1 MLSDIYKCYLPTLFS
16 IFYFTSGN
24 HSPYGRPRPRVLTKR
39 ERKAR
44 AAGEAYVPVAKQ
56 GGGSENEASENDNSD
71 ESSVSDTEDVCVQS
85 TLASPLNKSLLSLTE
100 EVSVSLRELPG
111 EEETRF
117 FRMKRN
123 GE

>member
-1 MLSDIYKCYLPTLFS
+1 MA
-16 IFYFTSGN
+16 
-24 HSPYGRPRPRVLTKR
+24 KR
-39 ERKAR
+39 R
-44 AAGEAYVPVAKQ
+44 
-56 GGGSENEASENDNSD
+56 GGSENEASENDNSD
-71 ESSVSDTEDVCVQS
+71 ESSVSDTEDVFVQS
-85 TLASPLNKSLLSLTE
+85 TLASPLNKSQSLNE